1 MRRYSTNKG
10 PFISLNPKSPTFI
23 LLIILAFYI
32 LPFDGKSQNFFRE
45 SASRTKQI
53 GMGLGPAFILAD
65 NAGDFRNLKINV
77 SPALSFFYGKR
88 FHPNFSWK
96 LTTGYQ
102 RLGSADFAN
111 ASLENRWASQ
121 GSAVSFRGSAFF
133 LDWMPQFNLISENHH
148 FSRPNLNIHGGIG
161 IGVFHTFNKETFKN
175 INANPP
181 TYNTSNN
188 QRSSLYLPLRGGI
201 SYHLGAFW
209 DLGAEGSIFLTFSD
223 ELDGNTNYNRFND
236 FPMQLQIFVKKYLR

>member
-1 MRRYSTNKG
+1 MRKFLNKKG
-10 PFISLNPKSPTFI
+10 TFKSLNLKKQASVFLLFLALIVSP
-23 LLIILAFYI
+23 LV
-32 LPFDGKSQNFFRE
+32 GKCQNFFRE
-45 SASRTKQI
+45 SSPRTKHV
-53 GMGLGPAFILAD
+53 GMGLGPSFIMAD

-121 GSAVSFRGSAFF
+121 GSAVSFRGSAVF

-161 IGVFHTFNKETFKN
+161 IGIFQTFNKETFKE
-175 INANPP
+175 INTNPP
-181 TYNTSNN
+181 TYNNSNN
-188 QRSSLYLPLRGGI
+188 QRSSLYLPFRGGI

-209 DLGAEGSIFLTFSD
+209 DLGAEGSFFLTFSD